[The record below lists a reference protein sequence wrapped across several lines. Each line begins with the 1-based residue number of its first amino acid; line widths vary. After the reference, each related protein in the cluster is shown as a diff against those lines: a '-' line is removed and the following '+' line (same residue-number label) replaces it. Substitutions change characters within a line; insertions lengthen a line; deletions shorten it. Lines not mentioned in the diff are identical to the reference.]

1 MSRTHLLSF
10 PLKSY
15 LLLRHPSAR
24 DNRQNLFTGLIR
36 SNLFHSTFNLTL
48 FVCLSRE
55 DNARSHAC
63 RHFKCSVQRE
73 LGATKSIDAS
83 RNLDFSSFLPSNSM
97 RLSSALH
104 ATCAFSLSLLFYD
117 KVEHPLSAA
126 LSLKLPFLHS
136 HVLLLTQLYLSIIA
150 RSLGSNI
157 CLLTSECRILAGRK
171 FFIHESISCL
181 RLRVTMMDWSFN
193 GRCHEIK
200 PTDSLFF
207 TGFVFSLNIWLLSHQ
222 CAALKDKKLQMTS
235 VDRTCNMGVSYFSKS
250 LDKKLLS

>member
-83 RNLDFSSFLPSNSM
+83 RNLDFSSFLPSNSIQ
-97 RLSSALH
+97 LSSALH

-126 LSLKLPFLHS
+126 LSLKL
-136 HVLLLTQLYLSIIA
+136 
-150 RSLGSNI
+150 
-157 CLLTSECRILAGRK
+157 
-171 FFIHESISCL
+171 
-181 RLRVTMMDWSFN
+181 
-193 GRCHEIK
+193 
-200 PTDSLFF
+200 LFF
-207 TGFVFSLNIWLLSHQ
+207 AFPRVVVHPAAVLVYHCKKFGLKYLPSHFWMLNLGWQEIFHSWVNFVFTLEGDHDGLI
-222 CAALKDKKLQMTS
+222 
-235 VDRTCNMGVSYFSKS
+235 F
-250 LDKKLLS
+250 

>member
-83 RNLDFSSFLPSNSM
+83 RNLDFSSFLPSNSI

-126 LSLKLPFLHS
+126 LSLKLLFCIPTCCCSPSCCTRLSLQEVWAQIFAFS
-136 HVLLLTQLYLSIIA
+136 LLNVESW
-150 RSLGSNI
+150 
-157 CLLTSECRILAGRK
+157 LAGN
-171 FFIHESISCL
+171 FSFMSQF
-181 RLRVTMMDWSFN
+181 RVYAWGWPWWIDLLMD
-193 GRCHEIK
+193 
-200 PTDSLFF
+200 
-207 TGFVFSLNIWLLSHQ
+207 
-222 CAALKDKKLQMTS
+222 AATK
-235 VDRTCNMGVSYFSKS
+235 
-250 LDKKLLS
+250 